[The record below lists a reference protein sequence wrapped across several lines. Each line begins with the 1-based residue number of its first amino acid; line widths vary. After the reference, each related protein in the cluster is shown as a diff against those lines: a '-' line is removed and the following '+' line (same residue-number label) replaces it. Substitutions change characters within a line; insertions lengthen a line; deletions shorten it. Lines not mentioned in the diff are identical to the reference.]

1 VTKVFRKQSNQTNP
15 KGIRHGTLVMRVSSK
30 LTLLVERPA
39 CRLQDRAFDLVEQP
53 IGIDRVTEAAASNC
67 RAAVLSDRRC
77 ASDYLLRM

>member
-39 CRLQDRAFDLVEQP
+39 CRLQDRAFDLV
-53 IGIDRVTEAAASNC
+53 D
-67 RAAVLSDRRC
+67 
-77 ASDYLLRM
+77 